1 MPENVSEAI
10 DSYYSKDGG
19 VNCRFTSFVDSYGGW
34 NKFTR
39 LVHQNSL
46 GPLDLG
52 ASKEERAAA
61 EKAFLDYVKKGMDAE
76 EWKREMEEFLAESD
90 AMAGIG
96 GDDW

>member
-1 MPENVSEAI
+1 M
-10 DSYYSKDGG
+10 
-19 VNCRFTSFVDSYGGW
+19 
-34 NKFTR
+34 
-39 LVHQNSL
+39 VHQNSL

-52 ASKEERAAA
+52 ATKEERAAA

-76 EWKREMEEFLAESD
+76 EMEREMEEFLAESD